1 MSTTHRP
8 ATPAVVSVVRE
19 ALERLVFRSRPSQR
33 HACSMG
39 PEPEAGVDSGIV
51 LVGRDAERL
60 ALDRLCE
67 SLGGDARAVVL
78 AGPAGIGKSAIWQY
92 GVSQLRSLA
101 RVLRCQPT
109 EIGHRLSYLAL
120 TDLLESVMDHVDA
133 LDSPLQTSLRDA
145 LRLEA
150 GAGSAEPFAVEVAV
164 TEVFRRL
171 LDRPLVL
178 AIDDAHWLDAGSAR
192 VLGFAVRRLSEAPIG
207 ILATQRGPGMPEF
220 VRAALSSDRV
230 EVSAVEPLDL
240 DEVDRL
246 IQHHLGVALR
256 RATVAAVYQ
265 TSGGNPLYALE
276 LARAALRPQARQ
288 ALVTGRDLPPSQRDL
303 IGHRVTAVG
312 NGAMQALLVVASAAE
327 PTLELITRVLGPSG
341 AAGLQPAIDARL
353 VEQTRGRLRFTH
365 PLLAAA
371 VYEAADPARRRRIQ
385 LILARL
391 AADPEEK
398 GRLLADAVQLPDA
411 DAAQTVEEAARA
423 AASRGLPA
431 SAGLLAERAAE
442 LTPSSASEEWARRL
456 LAAAD
461 YYWAAGDDH
470 GCLAHLQTLDAAL
483 PPGPGHA
490 AVVRRLARRT
500 ALTESFAAARSQLR
514 DGIAE
519 ADDDAVVQATLH
531 RDLAVAYLRDGDV
544 QASAQLV
551 VEAVSLARRVGDS
564 DLIEDTETVELLRTV
579 IADPGG
585 DALTL
590 TDRLISLSRHDSGD
604 HWLPSGS
611 RLVLIGAML
620 KWIDRFDEAREVLT
634 RAWRTRWD
642 RQEDGLL
649 LAPLL
654 QLTELE
660 CWAGRYDEADRLG
673 SIAET
678 TERRNPGGSA
688 LKPIRPYLAA
698 IVAARR
704 GDLETATAL
713 ATEALALATS
723 TADRRSQLRTT
734 ALLGYITLTS
744 DRHSEAVKHLARVED
759 MQARLGYAHPG
770 IVRSTADLI
779 EALTAV
785 GEIGRAT
792 SRLDEFTRRATLAR
806 SAWGSATA
814 LRCRG
819 LLLLARDDKQ
829 GAVDALTHAV
839 TRSRSQPDPME
850 TVRSCLALGQALRHD
865 RRRVRARPLLQE
877 AIDLSAAIGAV
888 GWHTKAVAEL
898 ARCGKTSA
906 SPTGVHAG
914 RTVAGQV
921 LTPMQTTIAE
931 LVASGKGNR
940 QIAAQLYIS
949 QKTVEA
955 HLSAIYRQLGLRN
968 RTELA
973 TYVHDRT
980 LEGRESPDAR
990 SPGVN

>member
-1 MSTTHRP
+1 M
-8 ATPAVVSVVRE
+8 
-19 ALERLVFRSRPSQR
+19 LVFRSRPPRR
-33 HACSMG
+33 HACAVG

-51 LVGRDAERL
+51 LIGRDAERL

-67 SLGGDARAVVL
+67 SLGGDPRAVVL
-78 AGPAGIGKSAIWQY
+78 AGPAGIGKSAIWRY
-92 GVSQLRSLA
+92 GVSQLGSLA

-150 GAGSAEPFAVEVAV
+150 GAGSAESFAVEVAV
-164 TEVFRRL
+164 TEVFRGL

-207 ILATQRGPGMPEF
+207 ILATQRGPGIPEF
-220 VRAALSSDRV
+220 VWAALTSDRV
-230 EVSAVEPLDL
+230 EALAVGPMDL
-240 DEVDRL
+240 HEIDCLV
-246 IQHHLGVALR
+246 QHHFGVALR
-256 RATVAAVYQ
+256 RATVAAVCES
-265 TSGGNPLYALE
+265 SGGNPLYALE
-276 LARAALRPQARQ
+276 LARAALRPQARRTV
-288 ALVTGRDLPPSQRDL
+288 LTGTDLPSSGHDL
-303 IGHRVTAVG
+303 IGHRITAVG
-312 NGAMQALLVVASAAE
+312 NGPVQALLVVASAAE
-327 PTLELITRVLGPSG
+327 PTFELITAVLGSSG
-341 AAGLQPAIDARL
+341 AAGLQPAIDAGL
-353 VEQTRGRLRFTH
+353 VEQSGGRLRFTH

-371 VYEAADPARRRRIQ
+371 VYEAADPSRRRRIQ

-398 GRLLADAVQLPDA
+398 GRLLADALQLPDA
-411 DAAQTVEEAARA
+411 RAAQTIEEAARA
-423 AASRGLPA
+423 AAARGA
-431 SAGLLAERAAE
+431 AANAALLAERAAQ
-442 LTPSSASEEWARRL
+442 LTPTSASEEWARRL
-456 LAAAD
+456 LSAAD
-461 YYWAAGDDH
+461 YYWAAGYDQR
-470 GCLAHLQTLDAAL
+470 CLAHLQTLDAAL

-490 AVVRRLARRT
+490 AVLRRLAGRT

-519 ADDDAVVQATLH
+519 ADDEAAVQATLH

-544 QASAQLV
+544 QASAQLA
-551 VEAVSLARRVGDS
+551 VEAVSLARRAGES

-585 DALTL
+585 DALAL
-590 TDRLISLSRHDSGD
+590 TDQLISLSRNESSD

-620 KWIDRFDEAREVLT
+620 KWIDRFDEARDVLT
-634 RAWRTRWD
+634 RAWRTRWE

-649 LAPLL
+649 FAPLF
-654 QLTELE
+654 QLAELE
-660 CWAGRYDEADRLG
+660 CWAGRYDEADRLA

-678 TERRNPGGSA
+678 TERRNAGGNA

-698 IVAARR
+698 VVAARR
-704 GDLETATAL
+704 GDLQTATTL
-713 ATEALALATS
+713 ATEALALSTR
-723 TADRRSQLRTT
+723 TADRRNQLRLT
-734 ALLGYITLTS
+734 AVLGYITLTS
-744 DRHSEAVKHLARVED
+744 DRHSEAVEHLARVDD
-759 MQARLGYAHPG
+759 MQASLGYAHPG
-770 IVRSTADLI
+770 IVRTTADLI
-779 EALTAV
+779 EALIAV
-785 GEIGRAT
+785 GEIAQAT
-792 SRLDEFTRRATLAR
+792 RRLEQFTRQATRAR
-806 SAWGSATA
+806 SGWGSATA

-829 GAVDALTHAV
+829 RAVDALTDAV
-839 TRSRSQPDPME
+839 IRSRSQPDPME
-850 TVRSCLALGQALRHD
+850 TVRTCLALGQALRRD
-865 RRRVRARPLLQE
+865 RRRVQARQVLQE
-877 AIDLSAAIGAV
+877 AIDLSAAIGAA

-906 SPTGVHAG
+906 SPSGVHAG
-914 RTVAGQV
+914 RTVAGKV

-931 LVASGKGNR
+931 LVASGKGNQ

-973 TYVHDRT
+973 TYVHDTT
-980 LEGRESPDAR
+980 LEERESPDAR
-990 SPGVN
+990 SPGLN